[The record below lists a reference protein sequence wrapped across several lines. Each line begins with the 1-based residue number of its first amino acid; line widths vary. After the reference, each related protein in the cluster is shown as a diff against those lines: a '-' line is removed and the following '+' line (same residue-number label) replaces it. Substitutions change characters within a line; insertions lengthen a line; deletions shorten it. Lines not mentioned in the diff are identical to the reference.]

1 MNKVDERVE
10 ASMNKNID
18 QKKVIAR
25 IPMSNDIFMD
35 SLNGKKIS
43 ADLPEIEK
51 ICGLIE
57 NKKKALS
64 LE

>member
-1 MNKVDERVE
+1 
-10 ASMNKNID
+10 MNKNID
-18 QKKVIAR
+18 QNKVIAR

-35 SLNGKKIS
+35 SLNGEKIS

-51 ICGLIE
+51 ICDLIE
-57 NKKKALS
+57 TRKKTLG